1 MDKTFSKYVEILEYT
16 KFIYLELG
24 RFPTINE
31 DKEKHIAH
39 NDVCDEIRKN
49 FNMIGYKGDLNDRQ
63 EMAKFAC
70 LYEGRKDLIKW
81 AN

>member
-1 MDKTFSKYVEILEYT
+1 MDNVFKKYIEILDYT
-16 KFIYLELG
+16 KFVFLDLE

-31 DKEKHIAH
+31 DKEKHKAH
-39 NDVCDEIRKN
+39 NDVCDAIRKN